1 MSYTNFQVGEKFPL
15 PISTPGEGGLFQYDI
30 NGLMFIL
37 KLNKTDII
45 AVEAFRTG
53 KMELA
58 LFAENDILFFLYKI
72 DGIFKDDWG
81 DCPYSVNFQKAA
93 MRPDFNKSLETE
105 IHLYLV
111 DNRLDV
117 LLAMRTIKLNDE
129 FQTKLRATAQEQLNK
144 PFKNTEYMTSVQNVW
159 GKYTSAQMREK
170 AIAIQDVAFSLPT
183 KTPPTVNSKNKHP

>member
-81 DCPYSVNFQKAA
+81 DCPYSVKFQKAA
-93 MRPDFNKSLETE
+93 MRPDFNKPQEAE

-129 FQTKLRATAQEQLNK
+129 FQTKLRTAAQEQLNK
-144 PFKNTEYMTSVQNVW
+144 PLNNAEYMTSVQNVW

-170 AIAIQDVAFSLPT
+170 AIAIQDVAFALPT
-183 KTPPTVNSKNKHP
+183 KTPPLH

>member
-58 LFAENDILFFLYKI
+58 LFAENNILFFLYKI

-81 DCPYSVNFQKAA
+81 DCPYNVNFQKET
-93 MRPDFNKSLETE
+93 MRPDFNKSQEAE

-117 LLAMRTIKLNDE
+117 LLAMRTVKLNDE
-129 FQTKLRATAQEQLNK
+129 FQTKLRTAAQEQLKK
-144 PFKNTEYMTSVQNVW
+144 PFNTTEYMTSVQNVW
-159 GKYTSAQMREK
+159 GKYTSAKMREK
-170 AIAIQDVAFSLPT
+170 AIAIQDVAFALPT
-183 KTPPTVNSKNKHP
+183 KANPLQ